1 MGGSSNNSGSS
12 GGNDG
17 GNNDKPAKKATP
29 KKNNGTSK
37 YFKKTSTPKAKAKKA
52 PKVNY
57 GGNQRANLPSEVAKQ
72 YAQPARTRPAVS
84 IVSTA
89 KTSAAPSAK
98 IANSPMPISAA
109 ENAQIDTAFAAKAT
123 PKIKTTMGTET
134 TGYGVNNTIL
144 GATGTNMMASLN
156 STNTLKVSP
165 ASTQSKSADNGSV
178 PSYSQ
183 GNGAMSAAS
192 SPLKQAKPLLS
203 VEPTNLPAR
212 NYGAFDNDT
221 YQAKAKVNEDSIIP
235 SIILSAIKN
244 DKYRNDE
251 VSYNQA
257 YWAARKEGGATP
269 SELKA
274 EMNAIGMKKAYSGD
288 RVITQDMKRQASDDL
303 SRVTGSMAVT
313 DDSKMTPEKKA
324 ALIKSGI
331 LVGDVTKTDGD
342 AYGLFGQRQDTTY
355 DYKGGPSVVT
365 RSNDPSLFGVN
376 FGAKTSTTYVD
387 GVEVATKT
395 GRDPLGSDAK
405 ITRPSGLAKGIN
417 DRVTSGPDAAIE
429 LSNIDNQIKT
439 ETDPAKLR
447 ALHKRRLMLMRM
459 NRTNTKF
466 AGLLGEADT
475 KRTNLMSIS

>member
-1 MGGSSNNSGSS
+1 MGGSSSKSGSNNSG
-12 GGNDG
+12 G
-17 GNNDKPAKKATP
+17 NDKPAKKATP

-37 YFKKTSTPKAKAKKA
+37 YFKKTSTPKAKVKTKA

-57 GGNQRANLPSEVAKQ
+57 GSNNQRANLPSEVAKQ
-72 YAQPARTRPAVS
+72 YAQPASTRPATTIKSNAQVFS
-84 IVSTA
+84 GPA
-89 KTSAAPSAK
+89 KATITS
-98 IANSPMPISAA
+98 SPMQSISAA
-109 ENAQIDTAFAAKAT
+109 ENAQIDTAFAAKRT

-134 TGYGVNNTIL
+134 TGYGVNNSIL
-144 GATGTNMMASLN
+144 GATGTSMMASLN
-156 STNTLKVSP
+156 STNPLKASP
-165 ASTQSKSADNGSV
+165 TSTQAKAVTNGSV

-203 VEPTNLPAR
+203 VAPTNLPAR
-212 NYGAFDNDT
+212 NYGAFDMDT
-221 YQAKAKVNEDSIIP
+221 YQSVAKTNEDSIIP
-235 SIILSAIKN
+235 SVLLSAIKN

-257 YWAARKEGGATP
+257 YWAGLRSGNTSQADM
-269 SELKA
+269 KA
-274 EMNAIGMKKAYSGD
+274 KQDAIGMKKSYSGD
-288 RVITQDMKRQASDDL
+288 RVITPDMQRQASDDL
-303 SRVTGSMAVT
+303 SRLTGSMAT
-313 DDSKMTPEKKA
+313 
-324 ALIKSGI
+324 L
-331 LVGDVTKTDGD
+331 GDGVTKTVGD
-342 AYGLFGQRQDTTY
+342 KYGFFNERQDTTFKY
-355 DYKGGPSVVT
+355 EDGTSIVQKGY
-365 RSNDPSLFGVN
+365 DPSLFGIN

-387 GVEVATKT
+387 GVEVQTKS
-395 GRDPLGSDAK
+395 GRDPLGRDAK
-405 ITRPSGLAKGIN
+405 ITKPDGLARGIN
-417 DRVTSGPDAAIE
+417 DRVEAGPDAAKE